1 MRLLD
6 RYLLRELLTPLV
18 LCLGGFLIF
27 WISFDLFDK
36 LNVLQEHK
44 LHAGDVI
51 AYELVRTP
59 EFLGVVLPVALLL
72 ALLYALTQ
80 HARHHELTAIRAAG
94 VSLWRLATPYL
105 AVGFVASLA
114 LFAINEFWAPRSAEM
129 ADRILYQHA
138 TERAAK
144 ASPFE
149 KVFFVTRSG
158 QKWAADFNQRTR
170 ELREVNIDWQKPDGT
185 RMGFF
190 AKSGGQVNR
199 VWVFTNVQ
207 MNVFRSGGLFPEN
220 RVFTN
225 VLAMPEFAETPE
237 QIMSDLKI
245 SQQSRKAHVEQTQIP
260 LSALYNY
267 LVLHPE
273 MPKDKLRWVMTQLH
287 SRLASPWTCL
297 VVVLL
302 AIPFG
307 AASGRRNVF
316 VGVAGSVF
324 ICFTYFV
331 LQQVGLAMGAGGQV
345 SPWLGAWLPNIFFGG
360 AGLVL
365 TFRVR

>member
-6 RYLLRELLTPLV
+6 RYLLRELVTPLAF
-18 LCLGGFLIF
+18 CLGGFLVF

-36 LNVLQEHK
+36 LSVLQEHK
-44 LHAGDVI
+44 LRAGDVV

-72 ALLYALTQ
+72 AALYALTQ
-80 HARHHELTAIRAAG
+80 HARYHELTAIRAAG
-94 VSLWRLATPYL
+94 VSLWRLALPYL
-105 AVGFVASLA
+105 GVGLAASVG
-114 LFAINEFWAPRSAEM
+114 LFAVNEFWAPRSAEM
-129 ADRILYQHA
+129 ADRILYRY
-138 TERAAK
+138 TTDRAAK

-149 KVFFVTRSG
+149 KVFFVTRTG

-170 ELREVNIDWQKPDGT
+170 ELREVNIDWQKPDGS
-185 RMGFF
+185 RVGFF
-190 AKSGGQVNR
+190 AKSGAQVNR

-207 MNVFRSGGLFPEN
+207 MNVFRAGGLFPEN
-220 RVFTN
+220 RIFTN

-237 QIMSDLKI
+237 QIVSDLKI

-287 SRLASPWTCL
+287 SRLAAPWTCL
-297 VVVLL
+297 VVVML

-324 ICFTYFV
+324 ICFLYFV
-331 LQQVGLAMGAGGQV
+331 LLQVGLALGAGGHV
-345 SPWLGAWLPNIFFGG
+345 PAWLGAWLPNIFFG
-360 AGLVL
+360 ATGLVL

>member
-6 RYLLRELLTPLV
+6 RYLLRELVTPLAF
-18 LCLGGFLIF
+18 CLGGFLVF

-51 AYELVRTP
+51 AYELVRLP

-72 ALLYALTQ
+72 AALYSLTQ

-94 VSLWRLATPYL
+94 VSLWRLAAPYL
-105 AVGFVASLA
+105 AVGVAASSG
-114 LFAINEFWAPRSAEM
+114 LFAGNEFWSPRSAEM
-129 ADRILYQHA
+129 AERILYRYSRGW
-138 TERAAK
+138 TAK
-144 ASPFE
+144 TNPFE
-149 KVFFVTRSG
+149 KVYFVTRSS
-158 QKWAADFNQRTR
+158 QKWSADFNQQTR
-170 ELREVNIDWQKPDGT
+170 ELREVNIDWQKPDGS
-185 RMGFF
+185 RVGFF
-190 AKSGGQVNR
+190 AKGGIWTNR
-199 VWVFTNVQ
+199 VWVFSNVQ
-207 MNVFRSGGLFPEN
+207 MNVFRAGGLFPEN

-225 VLAMPEFAETPE
+225 VMAMPEFAETPE

-245 SQQSRKAHVEQTQIP
+245 SQQSRKVHVELTQIP
-260 LSALYNY
+260 FSALYNY
-267 LVLHPE
+267 LRLHPE
-273 MPKDKLRWVMTQLH
+273 MPAEQRRWVTTQMH
-287 SRLASPWTCL
+287 SRLAVPWTCL
-297 VVVLL
+297 VVVML

-345 SPWLGAWLPNIFFGG
+345 PPWLGAWLPNIFFGA
-360 AGLVL
+360 AGLIL

>member
-6 RYLLRELLTPLV
+6 RYLLRELLTPLA

-44 LHAGDVI
+44 LRGGDVL
-51 AYELVRTP
+51 AYELVRLP

-72 ALLYALTQ
+72 AALYALTQ

-94 VSLWRLATPYL
+94 VSLWRLAMPYL
-105 AVGFVASLA
+105 VVGFVASLG
-114 LFAINEFWAPRSAEM
+114 LFAINEFWSPRSAVM
-129 ADRILYQHA
+129 ADKILFRYSA
-138 TERAAK
+138 GRTPAK
-144 ASPFE
+144 GPFE
-149 KVFFVTRSG
+149 KVFFVTYTG
-158 QKWAADFNQRTR
+158 QKWAADFNRRTR
-170 ELREVNIDWQKPDGT
+170 ELREVNIDWQKADGS
-185 RMGFF
+185 RIGFF
-190 AKSGGQVNR
+190 AKNGGQVNR

-207 MNVFRSGGLFPEN
+207 MNFFRPGDIFPAN

-225 VLAMPEFAETPE
+225 VLAMPEFTETPE
-237 QIMSDLKI
+237 QIISDLDI

-260 LSALYNY
+260 LTTLYTD
-267 LVLHPE
+267 LRLHPKMAVE
-273 MPKDKLRWVMTQLH
+273 RRRWVETQIH

-297 VVVLL
+297 VVVMI

-307 AASGRRNVF
+307 AAAGRRNIF

-324 ICFTYFV
+324 ISFLYFV
-331 LQQVGLAMGAGGQV
+331 LLQVGLATGAGGYV
-345 SPWLGAWLPNIFFGG
+345 PPWLGAWLPNIFFG
-360 AGLVL
+360 ATGLAL
-365 TFRVR
+365 TFKVR